1 MRSPIYNLIVYRNAQ
16 LKYSDILKDLEGFDD
31 WLRSLGVPVRPAD
44 RAHGSIRKLES
55 AQQAFLSGSPQANG
69 VSKSDYI
76 FGLTEALELRDVYCA
91 FRDHPPHHLRERLT
105 RALSGPHLPEAET
118 IKNRDGRNVMFELAL
133 GAEWALNG
141 ASVDLIEPDLG
152 LKMAERYY
160 LVACKRPE
168 HDHGIR
174 AAVRDAASQLRSALA
189 RTPINHFGIIAVSL
203 GRILNR
209 GNTYFSGDYEQ
220 LSELLNGLM
229 SLHRPNW
236 RTTDFHPQNIAII
249 FYAQTPADWG
259 EGLYRLSAMRI
270 MEARGEY
277 SDIHRNLESDLR
289 ELYGVPA

>member
-1 MRSPIYNLIVYRNAQ
+1 MN
-16 LKYSDILKDLEGFDD
+16 YSDILRDLEGLDE
-31 WLRSLGVPVRPAD
+31 WLLSLGVPVRSAD
-44 RAHGSIRKLES
+44 RVHYAIRKLES
-55 AQQAFLSGSPQANG
+55 AEQAFLSGTPQARG
-69 VSKSDYI
+69 VSKSDYL
-76 FGLTEALELRDVYCA
+76 FGLTEALELRDVYRA
-91 FRDHPPHHLRERLT
+91 FRDHPPQHLRDRLT

-118 IKNRDGRNVMFELAL
+118 TRNRDGRNIMFELAL

-168 HDHGIR
+168 SEHGIR

-189 RTPINHFGIIAVSL
+189 CAPMNHFGVIAISL
-203 GRILNR
+203 SRVLNP
-209 GNTYFSGDYEQ
+209 GNTYFSGNYEQ

-236 RTTDFHPQNIAII
+236 RATDFHPQNIAIS

-259 EGLYRLSAMRI
+259 EGLYRLSAMRTV
-270 MEARGEY
+270 EARGDY
-277 SDIHRNLESDLR
+277 TDVHRNFESDLR